1 MLQLAIAGVAGRMGR
16 EIASVAVADPEIRLV
31 GGVVRP
37 GSEAGAPDLTLVEHL
52 EDLLPAADVVIDFT
66 TPAATVG
73 HARLCAEAGRA
84 FVSGVTGLS
93 AAELAALD
101 ECAARVPVF
110 YARNMSLGL
119 AALFQVLPGLAR
131 ALAGYDA
138 EIVETHHRH
147 KSDAPSGTAL
157 ALAEAIAGATGA
169 ALPNDAVF
177 GRRGHAPRT
186 PGELGL
192 HAVRA
197 GGNPGEHVVLF
208 ADEGEEIRIGHRA
221 FSRRTYARGA
231 VRAARF
237 VADQPPGRYGMADL
251 LAGSGRGLGG

>member
-1 MLQLAIAGVAGRMGR
+1 VLQLAIAGIAGRMGR
-16 EIASVAVADPEIRLV
+16 EIAAVATADSGVRLV

-37 GSEAGAPDLTLVEHL
+37 GSTGDVPGVALVERL
-52 EDLLPAADVVIDFT
+52 DELLPTVGVVIDFT
-66 TPAATVG
+66 TPAATVA
-73 HARLCAEAGRA
+73 HARACADAGRG
-84 FVSGVTGLS
+84 FVTGVTGLG
-93 AAELAALD
+93 AEDLAILD
-101 ECAARVPVF
+101 ECSQRVPIF

-119 AALFQVLPGLAR
+119 AVLLEVLPAVAQ
-131 ALAGYDA
+131 ALAGYDV

-147 KSDAPSGTAL
+147 KNDAPSGTAL

-169 ALPNDAVF
+169 TLPDDAVF

-186 PGELGL
+186 TGELGL

-208 ADEGEEIRIGHRA
+208 ADEGEEVRISHRA
-221 FSRRTYARGA
+221 FSRRTYAIGA

-237 VADQPPGRYGMADL
+237 VAGRPPGLYGMSDL
-251 LAGSGRGLGG
+251 LASMANG